1 MYVRMTV
8 DIEAPPEIA
17 WPYPVEPDK
26 TIQWFTALKVFEY
39 TSEEHGG
46 VGSTFYWLEE
56 AAGRKYELY
65 FETTE
70 WIESE
75 VFAYRMTEGDFK
87 SYTERWEIE
96 AIPGGCRFAFNDRI
110 EFKGPFGWII
120 GIIAARNARA
130 TGGEILAN
138 LKRLAEADGVSGAPH
153 EQRRGNQGGRLSAGL
168 SDRIQSSSSSIS
180 RFDLSSSSRT

>member
-8 DIEAPPEIA
+8 DIEAPPEVV
-17 WPYPVEPDK
+17 WPYLVVPEK

-39 TSEEHGG
+39 TSEAQGG

-70 WIESE
+70 WVENE
-75 VFAYRMTEGDFK
+75 VFGYRMTEGDFK

-96 AIPGGCRFAFNDRI
+96 AISGGCRFAFNDRI
-110 EFKGPFGWII
+110 EFKGPFGWFI
-120 GIIAARNARA
+120 GIFAARNARA
-130 TGGEILAN
+130 TGGEALAN
-138 LKRLAEADGVSGAPH
+138 LKRLAEADVA
-153 EQRRGNQGGRLSAGL
+153 
-168 SDRIQSSSSSIS
+168 SDAAEDEGEEGKEES
-180 RFDLSSSSRT
+180 